1 MTLSHQI
8 TMCHFLVYRT
18 NTPTHIF
25 LSFCASAMSS
35 RMKTRGRQKI
45 EMKKMSNESNQPVTF
60 SKLHSGLFK
69 IASELCTL
77 CGAYVAL
84 IIFSHGEKVFSFGH
98 TNVETVINRY
108 ISQVPPQNN
117 GILQFIEAY
126 RNAKVRKLNA
136 LLTRMND
143 ALVIEKN
150 RWNEFEPAAK

>member
-1 MTLSHQI
+1 
-8 TMCHFLVYRT
+8 
-18 NTPTHIF
+18 
-25 LSFCASAMSS
+25 
-35 RMKTRGRQKI
+35 MK
-45 EMKKMSNESNQPVTF
+45 SNLQVTF
-60 SKLHSGLFK
+60 LKLHSGLFK

-98 TNVETVINRY
+98 INVETIINRY
-108 ISQVPPQNN
+108 LSQIPLQNN

-143 ALVIEKN
+143 ALDIEKN
-150 RWNEFEPAAK
+150 RCNEFEPAAK